1 MEQIAIFRL
10 KNKIYYV
17 YINLKYAYVDR
28 YYPASTTYFCH
39 SQMESRAIHGIDKVS
54 KIERTRANS
63 IKCMRM
69 IEIRMNLEIFALTR
83 VLSDFFLKW
92 AGMWWEKNT
101 SNFKCALCMSTTTH
115 THLEEYVR
123 ICVKNV
129 FFLFTNTHIPFC
141 RVLNRKQINPFIF
154 TTIDFRIKCV
164 VSF

>member
-10 KNKIYYV
+10 ENKIYYV

-54 KIERTRANS
+54 KIERTRASS

-92 AGMWWEKNT
+92 AGM
-101 SNFKCALCMSTTTH
+101 
-115 THLEEYVR
+115 
-123 ICVKNV
+123 
-129 FFLFTNTHIPFC
+129 
-141 RVLNRKQINPFIF
+141 
-154 TTIDFRIKCV
+154 
-164 VSF
+164 